1 VTPAK
6 NLLAETRPF
15 AGFSPQC
22 TSWDEPAAHEV
33 PARDVS
39 LTIRRNGPC
48 VTDPLN
54 MTSGTSFDYPH
65 AAAWLGSTQGDNS
78 EFCGIAIYH
87 SLFAVRYLPVKRGQH
102 GRKRA

>member
-1 VTPAK
+1 
-6 NLLAETRPF
+6 
-15 AGFSPQC
+15 
-22 TSWDEPAAHEV
+22 
-33 PARDVS
+33 
-39 LTIRRNGPC
+39 
-48 VTDPLN
+48 